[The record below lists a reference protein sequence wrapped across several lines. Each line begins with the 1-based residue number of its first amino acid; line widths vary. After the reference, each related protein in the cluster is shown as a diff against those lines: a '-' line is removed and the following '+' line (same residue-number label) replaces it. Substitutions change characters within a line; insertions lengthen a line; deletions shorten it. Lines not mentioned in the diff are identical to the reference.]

1 MLKKTILFLIILTT
15 GDIPVNAKMRTKSEM
30 QTIASRVIST
40 EKAEATRSHNTL
52 YECYSTPVLS
62 MFTTIDGA
70 FAVIARDDAYRA
82 VLGYSTT
89 KGNDIETLPDG
100 LVWWMNAITQAM
112 ETKTANIMASDVLRV
127 KKSDFAEDIAPLITS
142 TWNQGSP
149 YNYMCP
155 QMASKGNYPT
165 GCVATALSQ
174 IMRYHH
180 YPAKGQ
186 DSYTYVFRPDDGTA
200 YQLTA
205 NFSETIYDWANML
218 DSYKGGYTDV
228 QRDAVAL
235 IMSHCGISV
244 NMSYNPSGSGAYS
257 VEATNA
263 LRTYFRYNENVRL
276 YRRDF
281 YSSAQWM
288 NILYT
293 ELNNQRPVYYSGA
306 DPNSGGHAFVIDGY
320 DAQGLVH
327 VNWGW
332 GGKSDGYF
340 DIALLNPSGSKF
352 TEGQEMI
359 GNICRPDIERPYF
372 SQLGAAPI
380 NINVYGSTT
389 KRMSISAS
397 VYDVGADD
405 FQGTIAAIIQN
416 DRTTIVAKK
425 QEGIS
430 LKASSQGFNKPV
442 DVSLK
447 SIDLTDIPD
456 GTYRV
461 YLGCRS
467 EKDDAWQLVRS
478 YKGEKNSCILTK
490 SGSEYNIE
498 DSTDDMWT
506 ETTIASKGDANGDGE
521 VNAADIVEV
530 ANYIMGSQSN
540 NFMFDGADANG
551 DRVINAADIVKITNI
566 AQ

>member
-1 MLKKTILFLIILTT
+1 MQKKTILFIMMLTIGLIPI
-15 GDIPVNAKMRTKSEM
+15 NAKIRTKSEM
-30 QTIASRVIST
+30 QTIASRVISVEKT
-40 EKAEATRSHNTL
+40 EVTRGSNTL

-62 MFTTIDGA
+62 MFTTTDGA
-70 FAVIARDDAYRA
+70 FAVIASDDAYEA

-89 KGNDIETLPDG
+89 KGNEMETLPDG
-100 LVWWMNAITQAM
+100 LVWWMNAISQAI
-112 ETKTANIMASDVLRV
+112 ETKTANIMATDVLRV
-127 KKSDFAEDIAPLITS
+127 EKSGFAEEIAPLVTS
-142 TWNQGSP
+142 TWNQGNP

-174 IMRYHH
+174 IMRYHQ
-180 YPAKGQ
+180 YPKQGQ
-186 DSYTYVFRPDDGTA
+186 GSYTYVFRPDDGTA

-205 NFSETIYDWANML
+205 NFGETIYDWDNML
-218 DSYKGGYTDV
+218 DSYKSGYTDA

-235 IMSHCGISV
+235 LMSHCGISV

-257 VEATNA
+257 EEATNA

-281 YSSAQWM
+281 YSAAQWM

-293 ELNNQRPVYYSGA
+293 ELNNQRPVYYCGV
-306 DPNSGGHAFVIDGY
+306 DPNGGGHAFVIDGY

-340 DIALLNPSGSKF
+340 DIALLNPSGSKY
-352 TEGQEMI
+352 TDGQEMI
-359 GNICRPDIERPYF
+359 GNICKPEIERPYI
-372 SQLGAAPI
+372 SQLGAAPL

-389 KRMSISAS
+389 KRLTISAS

-405 FQGTIAAIIQN
+405 FEGTIAAIIQN
-416 DRTTIVAKK
+416 DRKTIVAKK
-425 QEGIS
+425 QEGVS
-430 LKASSQGFNKPV
+430 LKAASLGFYKPI

-456 GTYRV
+456 GTYRI

-467 EKDDAWQLVRS
+467 EKDNAWQLVRA

-490 SGSEYNIE
+490 TGSEYKVE

-506 ETTIASKGDANGDGE
+506 ETVNISKGDANGDGE
-521 VNAADIVEV
+521 VNVTDVVFVIEAIGKDYETHKAADV
-530 ANYIMGSQSN
+530 NS
-540 NFMFDGADANG
+540 DGAINVAD
-551 DRVINAADIVKITNI
+551 VIYIIKRIK
-566 AQ
+566 